1 MTQEPAPD
9 SYLLRWKG
17 DELAVTLRLDARR
30 AGRAVF
36 RTDLGGAWHDV
47 PMSETAPGTFA
58 CTVPL
63 DAVGIFSGKACFFP
77 KGKDQPEWPHG
88 GNMRVKVE
96 PAATRR
102 ANSIYTVFPRQ
113 FGGAR
118 FLNPEDEPG
127 VREAQNFLD
136 AKGYSVIPPS
146 GTFRDVARELGHIMD
161 DMGFRIVQL
170 LPIFPVPAT
179 FARMGRYGCPF
190 AATDFL
196 SVDPAC
202 AEFDPHAT
210 PLDQFRELAD
220 AVHAKGGA
228 LFVDLP
234 ANHTGW
240 AATLQTHH
248 PGWYRHAA
256 DGAFVSPGA
265 WGVTWEDLVE
275 LDYSNPE
282 LRDYMA
288 DVFLFWCRHGVDGF
302 RCDAGYMIPAEAWT
316 RIVARVRAEY
326 PDTVFMLEGLG
337 GKLEVTDRLLSESGL
352 DWAYSEI
359 FQTYDRAAFE
369 WYLPG
374 AIERAERYGAL
385 VHFAETHD
393 NDRLAKKGRTY
404 ARMRVQIAA
413 LLSHQGAWGIAN
425 GVEWF
430 ATEKIDVHGA
440 SALNWGAKDNMVPLI
455 GRLNAILAGHPAFGP
470 DTHLEVVT
478 RGDGNT
484 LAVVRAH
491 PQAAVLVLA
500 NLDCDSPATIRW
512 DAAKFGASLVT
523 DLVTGKQFAVDP
535 SAGVELEPGEVLG
548 LVKGEREVKG
558 ESRKVKG
565 EMEVKGESRKVKD
578 DIGKDHLSPFTLH
591 HSPFTWQWPEDARRE
606 VCVPAGCALRVVAPH
621 PFRVRV
627 TDGTRTLAVERSGEG
642 NFADLELPPYAGD
655 GTRAEARTLEI
666 AVYTPEGVRHAASR
680 VLLLPPGESARVKL
694 VYSGDEIRADRALET
709 ILADGAGAM
718 SRVKL
723 AWGDIRSQY
732 DALFA
737 ANTNPRVP
745 SDRLILWTRCRA
757 WLQYEGYSH
766 EINADCIESV
776 RADPAG
782 RFAEWTFRVPCGM
795 GQTARF
801 IFMLSLAPEGG
812 NAARLVV
819 WRLEAAD
826 AQERVPPVRIV
837 FRPDMEWRSFHS
849 VTKAQGAVEQAFGAP
864 SAIKVFKDSKDS
876 KVFKVF
882 KVFNDFI
889 NPNNPKDLN
898 NLNDPNNPNDLKDLN
913 DLEGLKT
920 LSGFLFQPYGA
931 DERLEFAIA
940 NGEFHHEPQ
949 WTYCVPHPEEAERGQ
964 EPCGD
969 LYSPGWISCDF
980 QAPGDAAIL
989 SAVYVK
995 EVKGE
1000 SRKVKGE
1007 REVKGESRKVKD
1019 DTETNHPSPFTLHL
1033 SPFTIPVSSALK
1045 EFLKL
1050 FIVRR
1055 DDVKT
1060 VIAGYPWFL
1069 DWGRDTFIFL
1079 RGAIAA
1085 GFEKEAKDI
1094 VIAFA
1099 RFEENGTLPNIIYGD
1114 TAGNRDTTDA
1124 PLWFIV
1130 AVRDLC
1136 AKFGRKKFLATECGG
1151 GRTLADVVESIAANY
1166 VKGTPNGIRV
1176 DHDSGLVWSP
1186 PHFTWMDTN
1195 YPACTPRV
1203 GYPVEIQALWI
1214 AALRFLG
1221 GTWKALAERA
1231 EESLATYF
1239 ANGNGL
1245 ADCLDAPNGEPAA
1258 QAARDDAIRP
1268 NQLFVVSLLEGER
1281 GKVKG
1286 EGCAV
1291 EGTSGLGQQI
1301 VRACERLLVPGGVRS
1316 LAEGHP
1322 LYRGV
1327 YAGDEDT
1334 ARKPAYH
1341 NGTVWAWPFPL
1352 YAEAA
1357 VATGTLT
1364 REQALSLLASSVENL
1379 NAGCVCQLSEIADGD
1394 APHAQ
1399 KGCRAQAW
1407 STSEL
1412 LRVWL
1417 ALGQK

>member
-17 DELAVTLRLDARR
+17 DELAVTLRLGARR

-127 VREAQNFLD
+127 VREAQDFLD

-275 LDYSNPE
+275 LDYSNSE

-288 DVFLFWCRHGVDGF
+288 DVFLFWCRQGVDGF

-374 AIERAERYGAL
+374 AIERAEKYGAL

-440 SALNWGAKDNMVPLI
+440 SSLNWGAQDNMVSLI
-455 GRLNAILAGHPAFGP
+455 GRLNAILAEHPAFGP

-535 SAGVELEPGEVLG
+535 SAGVELEPGEVLC

-606 VCVPAGCALRVVAPH
+606 VCVPSGCALRVVAPH

-627 TDGTRTLAVERSGEG
+627 MDGDRTLAVERSGEG

-666 AVYTPEGVRHAASR
+666 AVYAPEGVRHAASR

-745 SDRLILWTRCRA
+745 SDRLVLWTRCRA

-766 EINADCIESV
+766 EINADCIESF

-819 WRLEAAD
+819 RRLEAAD

-864 SAIKVFKDSKDS
+864 SAIKVFKDSK
-876 KVFKVF
+876 VFKVF

-889 NPNNPKDLN
+889 NPNNPKDLNDLN

-980 QAPGDAAIL
+980 QAPGDAAVL
-989 SAVYVK
+989 SAAYVR

-1045 EFLKL
+1045 ESLKL

-1166 VKGTPNGIRV
+1166 VKGTPNGIHV

-1231 EESLATYF
+1231 EKSLATYF

-1258 QAARDDAIRP
+1258 QAVRDDAIRP
-1268 NQLFVVSLLEGER
+1268 NQLFVVSLLGGEG

-1286 EGCAV
+1286 EGCAG
-1291 EGTSGLGQQI
+1291 ERRSGLGQQI
-1301 VRACERLLVPGGVRS
+1301 IRACERLLVPGGVRS
-1316 LAEGHP
+1316 LADGHP

>member
-17 DELAVTLRLDARR
+17 DELAVTLRLGARR

-113 FGGAR
+113 FGDAR

-127 VREAQNFLD
+127 VREAQDFLD

-275 LDYSNPE
+275 LDYSNSE

-288 DVFLFWCRHGVDGF
+288 DVFLFWCRQGVDGF

-374 AIERAERYGAL
+374 AIERAEKYGAL

-440 SALNWGAKDNMVPLI
+440 SSLNWGAQDNMVSLI
-455 GRLNAILAGHPAFGP
+455 GRLNAILAEHPAFGP

-484 LAVVRAH
+484 LAVVRT
-491 PQAAVLVLA
+491 QRVLVLA
-500 NLDCDSPATIRW
+500 NLDCESPATIRW

-535 SAGVELEPGEVLG
+535 SAGVELEPGEVLC

-606 VCVPAGCALRVVAPH
+606 VCVPSECALRVVAPH

-627 TDGTRTLAVERSGEG
+627 MDGDRTLAVERSGEG

-666 AVYTPEGVRHAASR
+666 AVYAPEGVRHAASR

-745 SDRLILWTRCRA
+745 SDRLVLWTRCRA

-766 EINADCIESV
+766 EINADCIESF

-819 WRLEAAD
+819 RRLEAAD

-864 SAIKVFKDSKDS
+864 SAIKVFKDSK
-876 KVFKVF
+876 VFKVF

-889 NPNNPKDLN
+889 NPNNPKDLNDLN

-980 QAPGDAAIL
+980 QAPGDAAVL
-989 SAVYVK
+989 SAAYVR

-1045 EFLKL
+1045 ESLKL

-1166 VKGTPNGIRV
+1166 VKGTPNGIHV

-1231 EESLATYF
+1231 EKSLATYF

-1258 QAARDDAIRP
+1258 QAVRDDAIRP
-1268 NQLFVVSLLEGER
+1268 NQLFVVSLLGGEG

-1286 EGCAV
+1286 EGCAG
-1291 EGTSGLGQQI
+1291 ERRSGLGQQI
-1301 VRACERLLVPGGVRS
+1301 IRACERLLVPGGVRS
-1316 LAEGHP
+1316 LADGHP

>member
-1 MTQEPAPD
+1 M
-9 SYLLRWKG
+9 
-17 DELAVTLRLDARR
+17 
-30 AGRAVF
+30 F
-36 RTDLGGAWHDV
+36 RTDLGGEWHDV
-47 PMSETAPGTFA
+47 PMAETGPGVFSCAVT
-58 CTVPL
+58 L
-63 DAVGIFSGKACFFP
+63 DAVGIFNGKACFFP
-77 KGKDQPEWPHG
+77 KGKDLPEWPDG
-88 GNMRVKVE
+88 GNMRIKVV

-118 FLNPEDEPG
+118 FRNPEDEPG
-127 VREAQNFLD
+127 VREAQAFLD
-136 AKGYSVIPPS
+136 ARGYSVIPPS
-146 GTFRDVARELGHIMD
+146 GTFRDVKRELGHIMD
-161 DMGFRIVQL
+161 DMRFRIVQL

-220 AVHAKGGA
+220 AIHAKGGS
-228 LFVDLP
+228 LFIDLP

-240 AATLQTHH
+240 ASTLQTHH
-248 PGWYRHAA
+248 PEWYRRAA

-275 LDYSNPE
+275 LDYSHPE
-282 LRDYMA
+282 LRAYMA
-288 DVFLFWCRHGVDGF
+288 DVFLFWCRQGVDGF

-316 RIVARVRAEY
+316 QIVARVRSEY

-337 GKLEVTDRLLSESGL
+337 GKLEVTDRLLAESGL
-352 DWAYSEI
+352 DWAYSEV

-374 AIERAERYGAL
+374 AIARAEKYGAL

-393 NDRLAKKGRTY
+393 NDRLAKKGHVY
-404 ARMRVQIAA
+404 ARMRVMLSA

-430 ATEKIDVHGA
+430 ADEKIDVHGA
-440 SALNWGAKDNMVPLI
+440 SALNWGARDNMVALI
-455 GRLNAILAGHPAFGP
+455 ARLNTLLAEHPAFGP
-470 DTHLEVVT
+470 GVRLEVVT

-484 LAVVRAH
+484 LAVARMGGARSCASVI
-491 PQAAVLVLA
+491 VLV
-500 NLDCDSPATIRW
+500 NLDCGAAATIKW
-512 DAAKFGASLVT
+512 DAAKFGATLAT
-523 DLVTGKQFAVDP
+523 DLVTGKKLAVDP
-535 SAGVELEPGEVLG
+535 AAGVELAPGEVMCLEEDRPPADG
-548 LVKGEREVKG
+548 GRLQDASAECRPSAGEC
-558 ESRKVKG
+558 
-565 EMEVKGESRKVKD
+565 
-578 DIGKDHLSPFTLH
+578 PFP
-591 HSPFTWQWPEDARRE
+591 SFTWSWPDDVRRE
-606 VCVPAGCALRVVAPH
+606 VCVPEGCALRVVAPH

-627 TDGTRTLAVERSGEG
+627 RDGAATLATERSGLA
-642 NFADLELPPYAGD
+642 NDAVLELPPYSGD
-655 GTRAEARTLEI
+655 GTRAQALALDI
-666 AVYTPEGVRHAASR
+666 AVYGPEGVRHASSR
-680 VLLLPPGESARVKL
+680 VLRLPPGEAARVKL
-694 VYSGDEIRADRALET
+694 VYSGDEIRANRTLET

-718 SRVKL
+718 GRVKL
-723 AWGDIRSQY
+723 AWGEVRSQY

-737 ANTNPRVP
+737 ANTSPQVP
-745 SDRLILWTRCRA
+745 SDRLVLWTRCRA

-766 EINADCIESV
+766 EINADCIESF

-782 RFAEWTFRVPCGM
+782 RFAQWTFRVPCGM

-801 IFMLSLAPEGG
+801 AFTLALAQEGG
-812 NAARLVV
+812 NAVRLAVR
-819 WRLEAAD
+819 RLDAAD

-837 FRPDMEWRSFHS
+837 FRPDLEWRSFHA

-864 SAIKVFKDSKDS
+864 GAVK
-876 KVFKVF
+876 
-882 KVFNDFI
+882 
-889 NPNNPKDLN
+889 
-898 NLNDPNNPNDLKDLN
+898 
-913 DLEGLKT
+913 DLEGSKSAAVLK
-920 LSGFLFQPYGA
+920 SCAPAGFTFSPYDN

-940 NGEFHHEPQ
+940 NGTFHHEPE

-969 LYSPGWISCDF
+969 LFSPGWISCDF
-980 QAPGDAAIL
+980 NATGDEASLTASYVTAGASPSTAFDGSRRQCKALAFESPRKRNGEACLSIPAAL
-989 SAVYVK
+989 
-995 EVKGE
+995 
-1000 SRKVKGE
+1000 
-1007 REVKGESRKVKD
+1007 REAMR
-1019 DTETNHPSPFTLHL
+1019 
-1033 SPFTIPVSSALK
+1033 
-1045 EFLKL
+1045 L

-1079 RGAIAA
+1079 RGAIVA
-1085 GFEKEAKDI
+1085 GFTKEAEAI
-1094 VIAFA
+1094 VAAFA

-1114 TAGNRDTTDA
+1114 KAGNRDTTDA
-1124 PLWFIV
+1124 QLWFLV

-1136 AKFGRKKFLATECGG
+1136 AKFGRKKFLATDCGN

-1166 VKGTPNGIRV
+1166 VKGTPNGIHV
-1176 DHDSGLVWSP
+1176 DRDSGLVWSP
-1186 PHFTWMDTN
+1186 SHFTWMDTN
-1195 YPACTPRV
+1195 YPACTPRA

-1221 GTWKALAERA
+1221 GTWNALADRA
-1231 EESLATYF
+1231 EKSLVKYF

-1245 ADCLDAPNGEPAA
+1245 ADCLDAPDGEPAA
-1258 QAARDDAIRP
+1258 RARRDDAVRP
-1268 NQLFVVSLLEGER
+1268 NQLFVVSLLGGTQARDGGR
-1281 GKVKG
+1281 GL
-1286 EGCAV
+1286 EA
-1291 EGTSGLGQQI
+1291 EI

-1316 LAEGHP
+1316 LAAGHP

-1327 YAGDEDT
+1327 YTGDEDT
-1334 ARKPAYH
+1334 SRKPAYH

-1357 VATGTLT
+1357 VKAGVLE
-1364 REQALSLLASSVENL
+1364 RAQALSLLASSVENI
-1379 NAGCVCQLSEIADGD
+1379 NAGCVCQLSENADGD

-1407 STSEL
+1407 SASEL

-1417 ALGQK
+1417 SLM